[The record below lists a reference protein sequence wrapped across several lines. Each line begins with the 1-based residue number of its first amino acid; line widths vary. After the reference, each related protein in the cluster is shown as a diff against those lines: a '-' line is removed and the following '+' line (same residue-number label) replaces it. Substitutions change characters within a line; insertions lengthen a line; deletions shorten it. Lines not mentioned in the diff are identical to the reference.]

1 MSRHTLN
8 LTDDLYLYSLSIGLR
23 EHPVLTRLREATE
36 SHPMAKMQI
45 SPDQG
50 QFMAFLVRLTGAR
63 RILEIGT
70 FTGYSA
76 LAMALAL
83 PDSGRL
89 MACEIDPDYARIALD
104 YWGRAQ
110 VAHKIELRLAPAA
123 ETLSRLLSEG
133 AADTFDL
140 CFVDADK
147 QNYDTY
153 YELGLKLLRPGGLM
167 LVDNI
172 LRGGDSANPAT
183 TSLGTQAIR
192 ALNTRMHG
200 DSRVELSFVPI
211 GDGLMFA
218 QKRPASSGLQT
229 TPVSTASG

>member
-1 MSRHTLN
+1 MSRRTLN
-8 LTDDLYLYSLSIGLR
+8 LTDELYTYSLSIGLR

-50 QFMAFLVRLTGAR
+50 QFMAFLIRLTGAR
-63 RILEIGT
+63 HVLEIGT

-83 PDSGRL
+83 PDSGKL
-89 MACEIDPDYARIALD
+89 TACEVDEDYARIALD

-110 VAHKIELRLAPAA
+110 VAHKIALRLAPAA
-123 ETLSRLLSEG
+123 DTLSSLLSEG
-133 AADTFDL
+133 AADFFDL

-167 LVDNI
+167 LIDNI

-183 TSLGTQAIR
+183 TNAGTLAIR
-192 ALNTRMHG
+192 ALNTKMHG
-200 DSRVELSFVPI
+200 DPRVDLSFVPI
-211 GDGLMFA
+211 GDGLMLA
-218 QKRPASSGLQT
+218 QKRPASNGTQT
-229 TPVSTASG
+229 APVNTASG